1 MGEPVYG
8 CALSAEERH
17 LLALLHQGPQSVHGL
32 ATALRISPA
41 QTQDALR
48 SLNHKVGIVTLYRY
62 NTLRYGLAE

>member
-8 CALSAEERH
+8 YALSAEERH

-32 ATALRISPA
+32 ATALRISPE
-41 QTQDALR
+41 QTQDVVR
-48 SLNHKVGIVTLYRY
+48 SLDCKVGIVTLYRY